1 MVFLLQ
7 YHYVIMLTS
16 ALCDVSA
23 SVYVIVTLKFQTSSH
38 YLLLTFKLWCYV
50 YRFLWCYF
58 ILSTLHTLDEEL
70 LAVTLENL
78 AVSVV
83 SGILLHIYYRLS
95 TLHTPLIESN
105 ISIEGGMSLLS
116 YVIEGVGEERREEE
130 GREERVGRRRGWRGG
145 EGGGKEEEEEEKKR
159 GAGIIREER
168 GVRRSRGG

>member
-1 MVFLLQ
+1 
-7 YHYVIMLTS
+7 MLTS

-78 AVSVV
+78 AVAVV

-105 ISIEGGMSLLS
+105 ISIEGGMSFLRS
-116 YVIEGVGEERREEE
+116 VIVFVHL
-130 GREERVGRRRGWRGG
+130 VGRCSPFPIKLQTCFLFLHVYANSSEHILCTLWCITDLR
-145 EGGGKEEEEEEKKR
+145 
-159 GAGIIREER
+159 A
-168 GVRRSRGG
+168 